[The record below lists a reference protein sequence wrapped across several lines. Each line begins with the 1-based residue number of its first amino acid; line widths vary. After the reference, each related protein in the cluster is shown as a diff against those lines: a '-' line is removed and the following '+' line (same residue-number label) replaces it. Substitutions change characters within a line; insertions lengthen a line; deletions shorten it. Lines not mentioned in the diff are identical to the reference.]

1 MKKRTIF
8 VSAIA
13 LSMAASILAG
23 CKSGPKGFT
32 ITWVDYDQ
40 TVLEVDKNVSEG
52 EIPTYDGPVPE
63 RASTEVMTYV
73 FTGFA
78 PKVQPAFEDATYVAQ
93 YNEIKKAFTVTWL
106 NYDGSVL
113 EVDNNVPRNATPS
126 YDGATPIKP
135 KSAQYSFS
143 FVGWDKELL
152 PVTEDVTFTALFSHT
167 TNTYNVT
174 WKNGETTLKVDELQ
188 YGTTP
193 VYEGEEPEKA
203 STDTLSFVFSGWSP
217 DIVPVSEDATYY
229 AQFESTPRKYSVKFY
244 DKNDQLISKGQYD
257 YGATVDA
264 PSGTFRTFYNI
275 LGYNAKVGGVW
286 DDTLLTTIP
295 TVSADVDYRVV
306 LELKSDKDYLL
317 TDLSGEN
324 DVSGSNWDYEVG
336 GTMFKQ
342 EIDDIP
348 SGITM
353 SNRDKAVVVST
364 KNGIATLKVGADF
377 LYTVRS
383 GDFDDTDYVQVYANF
398 PAYAG
403 GSKYNDI
410 AILLCK
416 GQSFNGGGQ
425 YYGFDRN
432 ASTDN
437 SGNSVYYNDSSYW
450 LKQVSSNGG
459 WQQLKIYVSE
469 LKTMLDGVPET
480 NRTEFDSISLTGI
493 RDASSPMVS
502 SCAREVT
509 LYDVEFHRIDI
520 SQNFIIN
527 DCTNMAQIRNCTNTY
542 FNASNF
548 NAVELYDTTVPYNNS
563 GTDYPI
569 GKPTTSLKTGNIAL
583 NSVSGGWESQCGLDI
598 SLLVNNI
605 DLFDDNDEIVTYIWA
620 YHNYGV
626 WGGKGSVN
634 ELYFNGNNVNMT
646 NSTEYAKNCGG
657 SGKHGEDIGNEAW
670 MEARITIAEFKALTA
685 MGLAYN
691 SSNYTHAEVNKT
703 NWLAFHIKSGPALT
717 PDVIYSVELH
727 HAQ

>member
-1 MKKRTIF
+1 MKKRTIL

-52 EIPTYDGPVPE
+52 EVPTYDGPVPE

-78 PKVQPAFEDATYVAQ
+78 PKVQPAFENATYVAQ

-113 EVDNNVPRNATPS
+113 EVDNNVPRNAIPS
-126 YDGATPIKP
+126 YDGVTPIKP

-143 FVGWDKELL
+143 FVGWNKELL

-167 TNTYNVT
+167 INTYNVT
-174 WKNGETTLKVDELQ
+174 WKNGEATLKVDELQ

-203 STDTLSFVFSGWSP
+203 STEALSFVFSGWSP

-264 PSGTFRTFYNI
+264 PNGTYRTFYNV
-275 LGYNAKVGGVW
+275 LGYNAKVGGAW
-286 DDTLLTTIP
+286 DDTLLTTVP

-306 LELKSDKDYLL
+306 LETKSDKDYLL

-324 DVSGSNWDYEVG
+324 DVTGSNWDYEDG
-336 GTMFKQ
+336 GTMSKQ
-342 EIDDIP
+342 EVDDIP
-348 SGITM
+348 SGATM
-353 SNRDKAVVVST
+353 SNRDKAVVAST

-377 LYTVRS
+377 LYAVRS
-383 GDFDDTDYVQVYANF
+383 GDFDDTDYVQVYANI
-398 PAYAG
+398 PAYAS

-410 AILLCK
+410 GMLIGK

-432 ASTDN
+432 APTDN
-437 SGNSVYYNDSSYW
+437 TGNAVYYNGGTYW
-450 LKQVSSNGG
+450 IKQVIANGG

-469 LKTMLDGVPET
+469 LKAMLDGVPET

-493 RDASSPMVS
+493 RDSASPLVS
-502 SCAREVT
+502 SCAREIT
-509 LYDVEFHRIDI
+509 IYDVEFHRIDI
-520 SQNFIIN
+520 TQDFIIN
-527 DCTNMAQIRNCTNTY
+527 DCTNMAQIRNCTNSY

-548 NAVELYDTTVPYNNS
+548 NPVELYNTDNAYHHTDGKDYPS
-563 GTDYPI
+563 GT
-569 GKPTTSLKTGNIAL
+569 PTTSLKTGNMAL
-583 NSVSGGWESQCGLDI
+583 NSVSGTGGWETQCGLDI
-598 SLLVNNI
+598 SFIVNNI
-605 DLFDDNDEIVTYIWA
+605 DKFNDNDEIVTYIWGFN
-620 YHNYGV
+620 NYGI
-626 WGGKGSVN
+626 WGGKGSAN
-634 ELYFNGNNVNMT
+634 ELYFNGGGVNMT
-646 NSTEYAKNCGG
+646 ASTTHAKRVCETG
-657 SGKHGEDIGNEAW
+657 HRVWVEAK
-670 MEARITIAEFKALTA
+670 ITIAEFKALTK
-685 MGLAYN
+685 MSEAYV
-691 SSNYTHAEVNKT
+691 SSNYTHDAVNKA
-703 NWLAFHIKSGPALT
+703 NWLSFHIKSAAAGT
-717 PDVIYSVELH
+717 PDIIYSVELH